1 MYRNNFDKILKQ
13 DIVFVGSNDKQ
24 WTNNLKGDVYFT
36 FQEEQGRRQ
45 RENLLFSQNK
55 HENDDDA
62 NNDDNDDFDNDDE

>member
-24 WTNNLKGDVYFT
+24 WTNNLKGGVYII
-36 FQEEQGRRQ
+36 FQEGQGRRQ

-62 NNDDNDDFDNDDE
+62 NIDDVDYDNDDE